1 MRVLLSVVLACVP
14 SFAGTISLSADCSG
28 EVTTY
33 TSDSA
38 SCGSEVTVGASAEVD
53 VTGQYVTASAWLPGN
68 GGASASASASF
79 TEDYVFTVW
88 GVSGD
93 GFAEPLLAA
102 QGGNQGSDWASASAS
117 LGGCELSQGGSGR
130 PQQCPWASIPF
141 EYNVPQILTLS
152 LSADASASV
161 FGDDFSAAEED
172 GFAFFD
178 TSGNLLSGVPYSF
191 DPAPAPEPGTLPLL
205 TGMAC
210 AAIIAVK
217 RRRQRR

>member
-1 MRVLLSVVLACVP
+1 MRVLLSVLLACVP

-53 VTGQYVTASAWLPGN
+53 MDDGPINLTVAAWSP
-68 GGASASASASF
+68 GGAAASASASF
-79 TEDYVFTVW
+79 TEDYVFTAW
-88 GVSGD
+88 LMGSGD
-93 GFAEPLLAA
+93 GFAAPRM
-102 QGGNQGSDWASASAS
+102 DVSASYFGGQGAGAWAS
-117 LGGCELSQGGSGR
+117 LGGCDLEGNAIG
-130 PQQCPWASIPF
+130 CPWDSIPF
-141 EYNVPQILTLS
+141 ESGVPQILTLS
-152 LSADASASV
+152 LSAGAWVNAGGVVAASAQGGGSTFV
-161 FGDDFSAAEED
+161 DL
-172 GFAFFD
+172 FD
-178 TSGNLLSGVPYSF
+178 TNGNPVVGFCSF
-191 DPAPAPEPGTLPLL
+191 DPVPEPGTLPLL

>member
-1 MRVLLSVVLACVP
+1 MRVLLPVLLACVP

-28 EVTTY
+28 GVTTY

-38 SCGSEVTVGASAEVD
+38 SCGSEVTDGATAEVEP
-53 VTGQYVTASAWLPGN
+53 GSFVTASAWSPGN
-68 GGASASASASF
+68 GGALASASF

-93 GFAEPLLAA
+93 GFAEPLLMA

-172 GFAFFD
+172 GFAFLD

>member
-1 MRVLLSVVLACVP
+1 MRVLLPVLLACVP

-38 SCGSEVTVGASAEVD
+38 SCGSEYTNGASAEVD
-53 VTGQYVTASAWLPGN
+53 ATGQYVTAGAWAGY
-68 GGASASASASF
+68 GQSASASASF

-88 GVSGD
+88 GGAGD
-93 GFAEPLLAA
+93 GFAEPLLMV
-102 QGGNQGSDWASASAS
+102 QGGNQGSDSAGASAS
-117 LGGCELSQGGSGR
+117 LGWCELSQGGSGR

-152 LSADASASV
+152 LSADAGAYPYQNGV
-161 FGDDFSAAEED
+161 DYGTAEED

-178 TSGNLLSGVPYSF
+178 TSGNPLGAIPYSF

-217 RRRQRR
+217 RLRQRR

>member
-1 MRVLLSVVLACVP
+1 MRVLLSVLLACTP
-14 SFAGTISLSADCSG
+14 SFAGTIYLSASCSSG
-28 EVTTY
+28 VTTY
-33 TSDSA
+33 TDGSA
-38 SCGSEVTVGASAEVD
+38 SCGSETTDGASAEVEP
-53 VTGQYVTASAWLPGN
+53 GSFVTASAWSPGN
-68 GGASASASASF
+68 GGASASASF

-93 GFAEPLLAA
+93 GFAEPLLMA

-117 LGGCELSQGGSGR
+117 LGGCELSQGGSGG

-210 AAIIAVK
+210 AAIIAVQ